1 MSELTLN
8 LKKVIDAPISDVF
21 DAWLDAETL
30 AKFMM
35 PMPGMP
41 QPKTEADG
49 REGGGFTI
57 LMAVGDQEIPHKGK
71 YLEVNRPHKLVFTWE
86 SPFSPDDST
95 VTIQLKALNEQSTEI
110 DFTHVKF
117 INEEA
122 RDNHEKG
129 WGVIVDTLAEL
140 LCEKIAQ

>member
-1 MSELTLN
+1 MNDLTLN
-8 LKKVIDAPISDVF
+8 IKRTISAPINNVF
-21 DAWLDAETL
+21 DAWLDAQTL

-49 REGGGFTI
+49 REGGSFKI
-57 LMAVGDQEIPHKGK
+57 VMAVGEEEISHKGK
-71 YLEVNRPHKLVFTWE
+71 YLDVQRPNKLVFTWQ

-95 VTIQLKALNEQSTEI
+95 VTILFKAINNETTEI

-117 INEEA
+117 LNEEA

-129 WGVIVDTLAEL
+129 WGVIIDTLAEL
-140 LCEKIAQ
+140 LSEKVAS

>member
-1 MSELTLN
+1 MNDLTLN
-8 LKKVIDAPISDVF
+8 VKRTIHAPIEQVF
-21 DAWLDAETL
+21 DAWLNAQTL

-49 REGGGFTI
+49 REGGDFTI
-57 LMAVGDQEIPHKGK
+57 LMAVGEEEVPHRGK
-71 YLEVNRPHKLVFTWE
+71 YLEIKRPHKLVFTWQ
-86 SPFSPDDST
+86 SPYSPDDST
-95 VTIQLKALNEQSTEI
+95 VTILFEAGDDETTEI

-117 INEEA
+117 LNEEA

-129 WGVIVDTLAEL
+129 WGVILDALATLL
-140 LCEKIAQ
+140 SK

>member
-1 MSELTLN
+1 MNDLTLN
-8 LKKVIDAPISDVF
+8 VTRTINAPINSVF
-21 DAWLDAETL
+21 DAWLNAETL

-35 PMPGMP
+35 PMQGMP

-57 LMAVGDQEIPHKGK
+57 LMAVGEEEVPHKGT
-71 YLEVNRPHKLVFTWE
+71 YLEVKRPNRLVFTWQ

-95 VTIQLKALNEQSTEI
+95 VTILFKALNDETTEI

-117 INEEA
+117 LNEEA

-129 WGVIVDTLAEL
+129 WSVIINTLAAL
-140 LCEKIAQ
+140 LSEQVAQ